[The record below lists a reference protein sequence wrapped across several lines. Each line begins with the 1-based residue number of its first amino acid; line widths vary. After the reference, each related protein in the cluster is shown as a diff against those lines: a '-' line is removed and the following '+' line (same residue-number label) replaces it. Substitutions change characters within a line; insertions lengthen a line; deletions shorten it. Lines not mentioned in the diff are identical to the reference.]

1 MATYSQSFL
10 SALTRPGFAQNLGML
25 GRQIGQIPGQVQQQQ
40 MLEEQRQTLSGFDPN
55 TVEGLQ
61 GLAQYYQS
69 QGDLQNAAK
78 LATAAR
84 DLATQEA
91 NEQALVNRKAQVK
104 TQAENL
110 GLDSL
115 AAQIENVTDT
125 KELGDLV
132 GTMIDYRLKNMPT
145 QTPAQRKQLA
155 RQRGISDK
163 LFNELGLGQA
173 PDQVFNDVLTGQR
186 GGDIEFFLKDGK
198 VMPFRTEGGQVYD
211 RENNTWVSA
220 QQLGLKRAPP
230 EIQKIE
236 NLSGSVA
243 EKLIGPGIDRL
254 STGVDKAQKSVGTIE
269 SIDRQLDILEEGD
282 IITGYG
288 AEFRKDLARIG
299 LLIGADFTDAN
310 KVIDSEEYIGLGGRA
325 IADYITNL
333 GAGTGLSD
341 KDLEFSK
348 TVTAANLNNNPEAM
362 RRLLSIVRKSNVLN
376 IKNYNKLRNGV
387 NDALQTETEKAIL
400 RGFYPLVDMPPE
412 RVEPE
417 VTPTGPFEPVPG
429 LSDEANLYLQQ
440 AMQ

>member
-40 MLEEQRQTLSGFDPN
+40 MLEEQRKTLAGFDPN

-69 QGDLQNAAK
+69 RGDLQNAAK

-91 NEQALVNRKAQVK
+91 NAQALVNRKAQVK

-132 GTMIDYRLKNMPT
+132 GTMVDYRLKNMPT

-211 RENNTWVSA
+211 RENNRWVSA
-220 QQLGLKRAPP
+220 QQLGLNRAPP
-230 EIQKIE
+230 EIQRIE
-236 NLSGSVA
+236 NLSGTLA
-243 EKLIGPGIDRL
+243 EKIMGEGVSRL
-254 STGVDKAQKSVGTIE
+254 SDGLDAANKAVVSIE
-269 SIDRQLDILEEGD
+269 SIDTSLENID
-282 IITGYG
+282 NMYTGYG
-288 AEFRKDLARIG
+288 ATFRMDVARAARVAGID
-299 LLIGADFTDAN
+299 ISDADQIENT
-310 KVIDSEEYIGLGGRA
+310 EEYASLAGARV
-325 IADYITNL
+325 ADYITNL

-341 KDLEFSK
+341 KDREFAEKVVAGDIAMS
-348 TVTAANLNNNPEAM
+348 PETM
-362 RRLLSIVRKSNVLN
+362 RRLLTTIRKQNVRTINQ
-376 IKNYNKLRNGV
+376 YNSLRGAVDGKLKGK
-387 NDALQTETEKAIL
+387 EKA
-400 RGFYPLVDMPPE
+400 GMAFYPLVDMPPE

-417 VTPTGPFEPVPG
+417 IDDTGLTAGSTVTVGGV
-429 LSDEANLYLQQ
+429 DYIVD
-440 AMQ
+440 

>member
-1 MATYSQSFL
+1 MARFGREFVRAATQPAYLEGLFTAAQGIGAAPARAQRRQELSQ
-10 SALTRPGFAQNLGML
+10 
-25 GRQIGQIPGQVQQQQ
+25 
-40 MLEEQRQTLSGFDPN
+40 FDPN
-55 TVEGLQ
+55 TVEGLT

-69 QGDLQNAAK
+69 QGDMTNAAK

-84 DLATQEA
+84 EMAENEA
-91 NEQALVNRKAQVK
+91 NAEALANRKVQIK
-104 TQAENL
+104 SQAENL
-110 GLDSL
+110 GLDDL
-115 AAQIENVTDT
+115 AAQIENVTDN

-186 GGDIEFFLKDGK
+186 GGDIEFFTKDGK
-198 VMPFRTEGGQVYD
+198 VLPFRTEGGQVYD

-220 QQLGLKRAPP
+220 QELGLRRAKP
-230 EIQKIE
+230 EIQRIE
-236 NLSGSVA
+236 NLAGTMA
-243 EKLIGPGIDRL
+243 EKIMGEGVGRL
-254 STGVDKAQKSVGTIE
+254 SDGLDAANKAVLSVE
-269 SIDRQLDILEEGD
+269 SIDTSLENID
-282 IITGYG
+282 NMFTGYG
-288 AEFRKDLARIG
+288 ATFRMDVARAARVAGID
-299 LLIGADFTDAN
+299 ISDADQIEDT
-310 KVIDSEEYIGLGGRA
+310 EEYASLAGARV
-325 IADYITNL
+325 ADYITNL

-341 KDLEFSK
+341 KDREFAEKVVAGDIGMS
-348 TVTAANLNNNPEAM
+348 TGAM
-362 RRLLSIVRKSNVLN
+362 RKLLTTIRKQNVRT
-376 IKNYNKLRNGV
+376 ITQYNTLRGAVDNELKGS
-387 NDALQTETEKAIL
+387 EKA
-400 RGFYPLVDMPPE
+400 GMAFYPLVDMPPE

>member
-40 MLEEQRQTLSGFDPN
+40 MLEEQRKTLAGFDPN

-84 DLATQEA
+84 DLATKEA
-91 NEQALVNRKAQVK
+91 NAKALANRKAQIK

-110 GLDSL
+110 GLDNIAS
-115 AAQIENVTDT
+115 QIENVTDN

-132 GTMIDYRLKNMPT
+132 GTMLDYRLKNMPT

-163 LFNELGLGQA
+163 LFNELGLAQA

-198 VMPFRTEGGQVYD
+198 VLPFRTEGGQVYD

-220 QQLGLKRAPP
+220 QQMGLRKPPP
-230 EIQKIE
+230 EVQKIE
-236 NLSGSVA
+236 NISGTMA
-243 EKLIGPGIDRL
+243 EKIMGEGVSRL
-254 STGVDKAQKSVGTIE
+254 SDGLDAANKAVTSVE
-269 SIDRQLDILEEGD
+269 SIDTSLENID
-282 IITGYG
+282 NMYTGYG
-288 AEFRKDLARIG
+288 ATFRMDVARAARVAGID
-299 LLIGADFTDAN
+299 ISDAN
-310 KVIDSEEYIGLGGRA
+310 QIENTEEYASLAGARV
-325 IADYITNL
+325 ADYITNL

-341 KDLEFSK
+341 KDREFAEKVVAGNIDMS
-348 TVTAANLNNNPEAM
+348 PETM
-362 RRLLSIVRKSNVLN
+362 RRLLTTIRKQNVRTISQ
-376 IKNYNKLRNGV
+376 YNTLRGAVEGKLTGK
-387 NDALQTETEKAIL
+387 EKAAMA
-400 RGFYPLVDMPPE
+400 FYPLVDMPPE
-412 RVEPE
+412 MVETE
-417 VTPTGPFEPVPG
+417 VDDTDLTTGSTVTVG
-429 LSDEANLYLQQ
+429 GTQYIVD
-440 AMQ
+440 

>member
-40 MLEEQRQTLSGFDPN
+40 VLEEQRKTLAGFDPN

-84 DLATQEA
+84 DLATKEA
-91 NEQALVNRKAQVK
+91 NAKALANRKAQIK

-110 GLDSL
+110 GLDNIAS
-115 AAQIENVTDT
+115 QIENVTDN

-132 GTMIDYRLKNMPT
+132 GTMLDYRLKNMPT
-145 QTPAQRKQLA
+145 QTAAQRKQLA

-163 LFNELGLGQA
+163 LFNELGLAQA

-198 VMPFRTEGGQVYD
+198 VLPFRTEGGQVYD

-220 QQLGLKRAPP
+220 QQMGLRKPPP
-230 EIQKIE
+230 EVQKIE
-236 NLSGSVA
+236 NISGTMA
-243 EKLIGPGIDRL
+243 EKIMGEGVSRL
-254 STGVDKAQKSVGTIE
+254 SDGLDAANKAVTSVE
-269 SIDRQLDILEEGD
+269 SIDTSLENID
-282 IITGYG
+282 NMYTGYG
-288 AEFRKDLARIG
+288 ATFRMDVARAARVAGID
-299 LLIGADFTDAN
+299 ISDAN
-310 KVIDSEEYIGLGGRA
+310 QIENTEEYASLAGARV
-325 IADYITNL
+325 ADYITNL

-341 KDLEFSK
+341 ADRTFAEKVVAGNIDMS
-348 TVTAANLNNNPEAM
+348 PETM
-362 RRLLSIVRKSNVLN
+362 RRLLTTIRKQNVRTISQ
-376 IKNYNKLRNGV
+376 YNTLRGAVEGKLTGS
-387 NDALQTETEKAIL
+387 EKAAMA
-400 RGFYPLVDMPPE
+400 FYPLVDMPPE
-412 RVEPE
+412 MVETE
-417 VTPTGPFEPVPG
+417 VDDTGLTTGSTVTVG
-429 LSDEANLYLQQ
+429 GTQYIVD
-440 AMQ
+440 

>member
-40 MLEEQRQTLSGFDPN
+40 MLEEQRKTLAGFDPN

-84 DLATQEA
+84 DLATKEA
-91 NEQALVNRKAQVK
+91 NAKALANRKAQIK

-110 GLDSL
+110 GLDNIAS
-115 AAQIENVTDT
+115 QIENVTDN

-132 GTMIDYRLKNMPT
+132 GTMLDYRLKNMPT

-163 LFNELGLGQA
+163 LFNELGLAQA

-198 VMPFRTEGGQVYD
+198 VLPFRTEGGQVYD

-220 QQLGLKRAPP
+220 QQMGLRKPPP
-230 EIQKIE
+230 EVQKIE
-236 NLSGSVA
+236 NISGTMA
-243 EKLIGPGIDRL
+243 EKIMGEGVSRL
-254 STGVDKAQKSVGTIE
+254 SDGLDAANKAVTSVE
-269 SIDRQLDILEEGD
+269 SIDTSLENID
-282 IITGYG
+282 NMYSGYG
-288 AEFRKDLARIG
+288 ATFRMDVARAARVAGID
-299 LLIGADFTDAN
+299 ISDAN
-310 KVIDSEEYIGLGGRA
+310 QIEDTQEYASLAGARV
-325 IADYITNL
+325 ADYITNL

-341 KDLEFSK
+341 KDREFAEKVVAGDIGMS
-348 TVTAANLNNNPEAM
+348 TGAM
-362 RRLLSIVRKSNVLN
+362 RRLLTTIRKQNVRTINQ
-376 IKNYNKLRNGV
+376 YNTLRGAVDNELKGS
-387 NDALQTETEKAIL
+387 EKAAMA
-400 RGFYPLVDMPPE
+400 FYPLVDMPPE
-412 RVEPE
+412 MVETE
-417 VTPTGPFEPVPG
+417 VDDTDLTTG
-429 LSDEANLYLQQ
+429 
-440 AMQ
+440 

>member
-40 MLEEQRQTLSGFDPN
+40 MLEEQRKILAGFDPN

-69 QGDLQNAAK
+69 QGDLQKAAK

-91 NEQALVNRKAQVK
+91 NAKALANRKAQVK

-110 GLDSL
+110 GLDSV

-125 KELGDLV
+125 KELGDIV

-155 RQRGISDK
+155 RQRGINDK
-163 LFNELGLGQA
+163 LFKELGLAQA

-198 VMPFRTEGGQVYD
+198 VLPFRTEGGQVYD

-220 QQLGLKRAPP
+220 QQLGLRKPPP
-230 EIQKIE
+230 EVQKIE
-236 NLSGSVA
+236 NISGTMA
-243 EKLIGPGIDRL
+243 EKIMGE
-254 STGVDKAQKSVGTIE
+254 GVSRMSDGLDAANKAVTSIE
-269 SIDRQLDILEEGD
+269 SIDTSLENLDNMY
-282 IITGYG
+282 TGYG
-288 AEFRKDLARIG
+288 ATFRMDVARAARVAGID
-299 LLIGADFTDAN
+299 ISDADQIENT
-310 KVIDSEEYIGLGGRA
+310 EEYASLAGARV
-325 IADYITNL
+325 ADYITNL

-341 KDLEFSK
+341 ADREFAQKVVAGQIEMS
-348 TVTAANLNNNPEAM
+348 PETM
-362 RRLLSIVRKSNVLN
+362 RRLLTTIRKQNVRTINQ
-376 IKNYNKLRNGV
+376 YNTLRSTVEDKLTGS
-387 NDALQTETEKAIL
+387 EKAAMA
-400 RGFYPLVDMPPE
+400 FYPLVDRPPE

-417 VTPTGPFEPVPG
+417 VDDTDLTTGSTVTVG
-429 LSDEANLYLQQ
+429 GVQYIVD
-440 AMQ
+440 